1 LRSVFKLSG
10 GTLTRVVG
18 TGVEGGIASD
28 GRAIDSSL
36 SSPEGVAVD
45 SAGNVYIA
53 DAGGILQVAPDGAI
67 TSLFVRSYGVC
78 GQGLVRPSG
87 LAVDSAGNVYVGD
100 EDTSQ
105 LLLITPTGFGTCLSY
120 LSQPEGV
127 AVDASGN
134 LYVAAPYEQKVWKVS
149 STIGGGESVFA
160 GSGKQGYSGDGGPAT
175 KASLN
180 TPYGVAV
187 DESGNVYIADTYNYR
202 IRKVAPDGVIT
213 TVAGTGTQGYSGDGG
228 PAIDAKIS
236 APYGLASDST
246 GNLYFADNNVAL
258 VRRISASG
266 TITTVAGGHM
276 IGDGGAATSAE
287 LNLPRGVAKDA
298 AGNLYVA
305 EFDGNRIRKVGL
317 NGKISTFAGNG
328 TAGFSGDG
336 EPAEKAELDNPIDV
350 AVDAA
355 GELYI
360 ADWNYGRVR
369 KVGANGTITTI
380 AGSGFHGNLSDG
392 IMATAAELSTIGGI
406 ALDKLGNLYISDQGL
421 SSDLPAPM
429 PRVRKVARDGT
440 ITTVA
445 GNGKQGYSGD
455 GGEATKAQLD
465 MPSGLAVDASGNLYI
480 ADYNNFRIRKVTPG
494 GLISTVAGNGQQG
507 SLGDGGPAT
516 AAELDGASAVTVDAS
531 GDLFIADYCAIRRVK
546 KGIITTVAGGSGCD
560 YSGAVG
566 PATKVGLQPLNLVVD
581 SAGRIY
587 AADYSSH
594 TVVVLTP
601 AVGTGN

>member
-1 LRSVFKLSG
+1 
-10 GTLTRVVG
+10 
-18 TGVEGGIASD
+18 
-28 GRAIDSSL
+28 
-36 SSPEGVAVD
+36 
-45 SAGNVYIA
+45 
-53 DAGGILQVAPDGAI
+53 
-67 TSLFVRSYGVC
+67 
-78 GQGLVRPSG
+78 
-87 LAVDSAGNVYVGD
+87 
-100 EDTSQ
+100 
-105 LLLITPTGFGTCLSY
+105 
-120 LSQPEGV
+120 
-127 AVDASGN
+127 
-134 LYVAAPYEQKVWKVS
+134 
-149 STIGGGESVFA
+149 
-160 GSGKQGYSGDGGPAT
+160 
-175 KASLN
+175 
-180 TPYGVAV
+180 
-187 DESGNVYIADTYNYR
+187 
-202 IRKVAPDGVIT
+202 
-213 TVAGTGTQGYSGDGG
+213 
-228 PAIDAKIS
+228 
-236 APYGLASDST
+236 
-246 GNLYFADNNVAL
+246 
-258 VRRISASG
+258 
-266 TITTVAGGHM
+266 
-276 IGDGGAATSAE
+276 
-287 LNLPRGVAKDA
+287 
-298 AGNLYVA
+298 
-305 EFDGNRIRKVGL
+305 
-317 NGKISTFAGNG
+317 
-328 TAGFSGDG
+328 
-336 EPAEKAELDNPIDV
+336 
-350 AVDAA
+350 
-355 GELYI
+355 
-360 ADWNYGRVR
+360 
-369 KVGANGTITTI
+369 
-380 AGSGFHGNLSDG
+380 
-392 IMATAAELSTIGGI
+392 MATAAELSTIGGI

-531 GDLFIADYCAIRRVK
+531 GDLFIADYWAIRRVK